1 LQPPTTVEV
10 TDEGRPLL
18 VRTFL
23 PGVTPRSMAI
33 RYPNGVHLAYDAQAC
48 RLAFAWSGEFLNLS
62 PVWDGRGGMKAGI
75 KGTTFWTSPEG
86 FPWDI
91 TAASDG
97 PPDFTD
103 RGKDTAL
110 GAELPHDGQLHPSRL
125 HFRGYRTAEAGP
137 TFRYELELKEGKIA
151 VFTET
156 VSSLKSDVASGVLRE
171 ATITAPAGRTIW
183 LNAATADKPPA
194 WQTAEG
200 QSGVLNSSGRTAPAA
215 AALTLVQ
222 AGAPLV
228 LHLRDASAGADWCV
242 AERSGKWC
250 IMARLPL
257 TADSQQARLV
267 LALWRPH
274 ASGQAGVQDVIHVEL
289 RGTPP

>member
-1 LQPPTTVEV
+1 VEV

-33 RYPNGVHLAYDAQAC
+33 RFPNGVHLAYDAQAC
-48 RLAFAWSGEFLNLS
+48 RLALAWSGEFLNLS
-62 PVWDGRGGMKAGI
+62 PVWDGRGGMKADI

-86 FPWDI
+86 FPWEI
-91 TAASDG
+91 SAASDP
-97 PPDFTD
+97 PPDFTG
-103 RGKDTAL
+103 RGKDTTL

-125 HFRGYRTAEAGP
+125 HFRGYRTSDAGP
-137 TFRYELELKEGKIA
+137 TFRYELELQEGQTA
-151 VFTET
+151 AFVES
-156 VSSLKSDVASGVLRE
+156 VSSLKSAAADGVLRE
-171 ATITAPAGRTIW
+171 TTITAPAGRTVW
-183 LNAATADKPPA
+183 LNAASAEKPPT

-200 QSGVLNSSGRTAPAA
+200 TSGLLDSAEATTPAD

-222 AGAPLV
+222 EGKPLV
-228 LHLRDASAGADWCV
+228 LHLRGASAGASWCV

-250 IMARLPL
+250 VMARLPL
-257 TADSQQARLV
+257 AADSQQARLV

-274 ASGQAGVQDVIHVEL
+274 ASGQAGVQDVMHKEL